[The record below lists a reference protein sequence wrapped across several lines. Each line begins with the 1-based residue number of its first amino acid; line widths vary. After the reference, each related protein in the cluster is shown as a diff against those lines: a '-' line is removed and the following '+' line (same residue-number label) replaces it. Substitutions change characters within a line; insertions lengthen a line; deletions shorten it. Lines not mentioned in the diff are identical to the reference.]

1 MKELDPSIRRLLDQV
16 CALEKEYPY
25 SSLLINIPESP
36 KTEQLFHDLCERAI
50 LDDTGQER
58 YWMHEAI
65 KDKKGLL
72 SCFLGYIYTAAD
84 KLRETK
90 DLHWLHVGL
99 GASILQ
105 DGYPDRRDY
114 LLAMAELYITA
125 EEAGLDPR
133 PAFELIGY
141 KNGSDFGDLAVVKSQ
156 RADRHWS

>member
-1 MKELDPSIRRLLDQV
+1 MNEPDPSLRRLLDQLI
-16 CALEKEYPY
+16 ALEKEYPY
-25 SSLLINIPESP
+25 SSLLINMPESH

-50 LDDTGQER
+50 LNPSNQDGHFI
-58 YWMHEAI
+58 HEAI
-65 KDKKGLL
+65 KDSKGLL
-72 SCFLGYIYTAAD
+72 SCFLGYIYTAAE

-90 DLHWLHVGL
+90 DIHWLRIGL

-105 DGYPDRRDY
+105 DGYPDYRDY

-141 KNGSDFGDLAVVKSQ
+141 KDGADFGDLAVVKSQ
-156 RADRHWS
+156 RAHRHRP